1 MGGLD
6 HLIDRQ
12 AVLVGELEVALVV
25 GRHRHHRAGAVA
37 HQHEVGDP
45 YRHFLAADRMAGVN
59 AGKDALLFHGGDVR
73 FRHAGALAFVHEGGH
88 FRVALGGRAGQRVVG
103 GHRHIADAHQGVRA
117 GGVDPQQFIAPRPL
131 DGEVQLHPFGTADPV
146 FLHRLDL
153 FRPAVQ
159 LVQVVEQFVRVGG
172 DFHEPLRDFL
182 AFHQSAGAPAAPF
195 DHLLVGEY
203 GLIHRI
209 PVHRRHLF
217 IHQALFVELGEEPLL
232 PAVVLRPAGGQF
244 TVPVVAE
251 PEPLQLAAHVVDVL
265 VGPGGGG
272 AFVLD
277 RRVFRRQ
284 TKGVP
289 AHRLQDVLAQHA
301 LITADHVADGVV
313 AHMAHM

>member
-232 PAVVLRPAGGQF
+232 PAVVLRRAGGQLP
-244 TVPVVAE
+244 VPVVAE
-251 PEPLQLAAHVVDVL
+251 AQTLELAAHVIDVL
-265 VGPGGGG
+265 VGPGRRRGV
-272 AFVLD
+272 VLD

-284 TKGVP
+284 AEGVP
-289 AHRLQDVLAQHA
+289 AHGLQHVLAQHP
-301 LITADHVADGVV
+301 LIAADHVADGVV
-313 AHMAHM
+313 AHMAHV